1 MLINIDDEK
10 MRDIMREYYSNI
22 SKASKSYSSLGSQQ
36 DTSKMEDFGEVSGLQ
51 NISENQESLTK
62 AMAIQ
67 ANPKLEDGPSKS
79 KDDTNGVRRFEN
91 VPYLDLLSETQRIL
105 IEQIGHCQLTIQEI
119 EKDLLNNKLAQFHES
134 LQHELD
140 QQ

>member
-1 MLINIDDEK
+1 MGICEAQEQVKQIEERLNEGYTGEIPMLINIDDEK

-36 DTSKMEDFGEVSGLQ
+36 DASKMEDFGEVSGLQ

-91 VPYLDLLSETQRIL
+91 VPYLD
-105 IEQIGHCQLTIQEI
+105 
-119 EKDLLNNKLAQFHES
+119 
-134 LQHELD
+134 
-140 QQ
+140 